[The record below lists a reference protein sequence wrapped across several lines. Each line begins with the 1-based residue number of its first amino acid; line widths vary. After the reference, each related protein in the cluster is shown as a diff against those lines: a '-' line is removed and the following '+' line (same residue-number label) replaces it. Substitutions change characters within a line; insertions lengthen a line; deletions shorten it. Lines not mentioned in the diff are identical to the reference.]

1 MIIIRAII
9 MFDVRSEHYDPISI
23 SHNLRT
29 QDYQLITLVF
39 SSTKITSLTFLFVSC
54 DIVQLL

>member
-1 MIIIRAII
+1 

>member
-1 MIIIRAII
+1 
-9 MFDVRSEHYDPISI
+9 MFDLRSEHYDLIFI

-29 QDYQLITLVF
+29 QDYQLITLAF
-39 SSTKITSLTFLFVSC
+39 SSTKITSLTCLFFSC